1 MTKEL
6 HEKLK
11 QFEEKA
17 GTDWF
22 NKLNGI
28 TTTEQLIKAG
38 TEYRIPLS
46 EIQAQE
52 DLNHPSD
59 FVFFQFIGQLID
71 MRIPSGD

>member
-1 MTKEL
+1 MGGTMTKEL

-28 TTTEQLIKAG
+28 TTSLHLVDVNVYIKL
-38 TEYRIPLS
+38 R
-46 EIQAQE
+46 
-52 DLNHPSD
+52 
-59 FVFFQFIGQLID
+59 
-71 MRIPSGD
+71 